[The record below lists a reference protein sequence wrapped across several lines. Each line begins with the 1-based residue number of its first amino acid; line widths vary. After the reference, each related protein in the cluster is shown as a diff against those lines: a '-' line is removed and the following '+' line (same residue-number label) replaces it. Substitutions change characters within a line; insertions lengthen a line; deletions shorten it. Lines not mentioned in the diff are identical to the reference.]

1 MIKIIRPQKP
11 TFLELNAEQWNN
23 DYVRTLAE
31 NPRYRFSWRTYE
43 GKPVNK
49 HLEPILLEMTK
60 NHCAF
65 CDCHELGADIKPT
78 VEHFCPKSKSKFPHL
93 AYEWTNLFPACHYCQ
108 EKLDVFDE
116 LLLKPDDEDY
126 DFYRYFYFDDAT
138 GKLEPNPQATPKDQT
153 RAQTTIRLYR
163 LNGSERRKIKEKRLT
178 WVKRFRAGLVE
189 TDKIDDYP
197 YRYLYS
203 V

>member
-11 TFLELNAEQWNN
+11 TCLELNAEQWNN
-23 DYVRTLAE
+23 DYVERRAE
-31 NPRYRFSWRTYE
+31 NLTCQFSWRTYE
-43 GKPVNK
+43 RKPVNE
-49 HLEPILLEMTK
+49 HLEPVLLEMTK

-65 CDCHELGADIKPT
+65 CDCYELGADIKPT
-78 VEHFCPKSKSKFPHL
+78 IEHFDPKTRSPHL

-108 EKLDVFDE
+108 EKNNAFDE
-116 LLLKPDDEDY
+116 QLLKPDKEDY

-138 GKLEPNPQATPKDQT
+138 GELEPNPQATPEEQT
-153 RAQTTIRLYR
+153 CAEITIRLYR

>member
-1 MIKIIRPQKP
+1 MIKIIRPTKP
-11 TFLELNAEQWNN
+11 TCLELNAEQWNN
-23 DYVRTLAE
+23 DYVQKRAE
-31 NPRYRFSWRTYE
+31 NPTYQFSWRTYE

-65 CDCHELGADIKPT
+65 CDSYRLGSRFIKPT
-78 VEHFCPKSKSKFPHL
+78 IEHFRPKSKFPHL

-108 EKLDVFDE
+108 EKNDAFDE
-116 LLLKPDDEDY
+116 QLLKPDKEDY

-138 GKLEPNPQATPKDQT
+138 GKLEPNPQATPEEQT

-163 LNGSERRKIKEKRLT
+163 LNGSEPEDLTHRLT